1 MATVFT
7 TSIIPNNARN
17 STSKSPVRITLIAA
31 LFSFLFNL
39 VSCSPKTDAVAPE
52 KETTTFTASSLRA
65 IAPGD
70 SNNTLKAVASF
81 PIGASINPQLLAS
94 NARYKSVIQE
104 NCNSITTENSAK
116 MNRIQP
122 KAGQFNWTDTDALV
136 NFAKQSNMK
145 VHGHTLIW
153 HNAVPDWV
161 TNFQGDS
168 LAWEKLM
175 KTHIQT
181 VVGHYKG
188 KIKSWDVVNE
198 AFEADGTLKKSI
210 WYQHLGPDY
219 IARCFQYAHEA
230 DPQALLFYND
240 NNSAYLPK
248 RSDAVF
254 AMLKNLKQRN
264 IPINGV
270 GLQMHITVSTPEA
283 ALSSVI
289 SQYASTGLLIHI
301 SELDIRMNPNL
312 STTFVLTD
320 AIKNAHAL
328 KYKAIAKIYKSIVT
342 TGQQFGITTWNV
354 GDNDSWLLTESK
366 SEDHPLLFDKDYS
379 RKLSFYGFMQGLS
392 E

>member
-31 LFSFLFNL
+31 LVSFLFNL

-94 NARYKSVIQE
+94 NARYKAVLQE
-104 NCNSITTENSAK
+104 NYNSISTENCAK

-122 KAGQFNWTDTDALV
+122 KAGQFIWTDTDALV

-153 HNAVPDWV
+153 HVAVPDWV

-181 VVGHYKG
+181 VVGRYKG

-198 AFEADGTLKKSI
+198 AFEDDGTYRKSV
-210 WYQHLGPDY
+210 WYQHLGSDY
-219 IARCFQYAHEA
+219 VARCFQYAHEA
-230 DPQALLFYND
+230 DPEALLFYNEFV
-240 NNSAYLPK
+240 NGRPK
-248 RSDAVF
+248 KQAAVL
-254 AMLKNLKQRN
+254 ALLNDLKKRN
-264 IPINGV
+264 IPINGIGV
-270 GLQMHITVSTPEA
+270 QMHITINTPEA
-283 ALSSVI
+283 SILSEI
-289 SQYASTGLLIHI
+289 RQYANTGLLVHL
-301 SELDIRMNPNL
+301 SELDIRMNPTL
-312 STTFVLTD
+312 SKTFVVTD
-320 AIKNAHAL
+320 ALKSAHAL
-328 KYKAIAKIYKSIVT
+328 KYKTVAQIYRSVVT
-342 TGQQFGITTWNV
+342 SGQQFGITNWNL
-354 GDNDSWLLTESK
+354 GDADSYLRTANTC
-366 SEDHPLLFDKDYS
+366 EDHPLLFDETYN
-379 RKLSFYGFMQGLS
+379 RKLSYYGFIQGLS

>member
-1 MATVFT
+1 MATST
-7 TSIIPNNARN
+7 ATNNTQN
-17 STSKSPVRITLIAA
+17 STIRSFRAVIFAALIA
-31 LFSFLFNL
+31 LLFNL
-39 VSCSPKTDAVAPE
+39 TSCNPKADAISP
-52 KETTTFTASSLRA
+52 ETETIVASSLRA
-65 IAPGD
+65 VASSD
-70 SNNTLKAVASF
+70 SSNTLKGVASF
-81 PIGASINPQLLAS
+81 PIGAAINPQLLAS
-94 NARYKSVIQE
+94 NALYKSALVKNYNSISTE
-104 NCNSITTENSAK
+104 NCAK
-116 MNRIQP
+116 MNRLQP

-136 NFAKQSNMK
+136 NFARQNNMK

-153 HNAVPDWV
+153 HVAVPTWV

-188 KIKSWDVVNE
+188 SIKSWDVVNE
-198 AFEADGTLKKSI
+198 AFEADGSLRQSI
-210 WYQHLGPDY
+210 WYQHLGADY

-240 NNSAYLPK
+240 NNSVYQTK
-248 RSDAVF
+248 KSDAVY

-270 GLQMHITVSTPEA
+270 GLQMHITVNTSESILTN
-283 ALSSVI
+283 VI
-289 SQYASTGLLIHI
+289 RQYASTGLLVHL
-301 SELDIRMNPNL
+301 SELDIRMNYSL

-320 AIKNAHAL
+320 AVKNAHAS
-328 KYKAIAKIYKSIVT
+328 KYKAIARIYRGVVAKA
-342 TGQQFGITTWNV
+342 QQFGITNWNL

-366 SEDHPLLFDKDYS
+366 SEDHPLLFDKNYN
-379 RKLSFYGFMQGLS
+379 RKLSYYGFMQGLT